1 MPICQNNCFNKT
13 RSRVSCLKQ
22 LQKTSKPCSSRSR
35 VVCWIHACVSIPH
48 RMIDLWHQS
57 GSPTLCVQY
66 TRVCVQCKLSM
77 ASKWNIYIS
86 TLHMNKI
93 YFVSGCFSFSSAIR
107 SGRTIVKQDLGCAC
121 KELKYEIKS
130 GDSLCKTLTP
140 YFSSSSSG
148 TVGPRPLKKM
158 YWYQSIRTYPCI
170 RDGFLL
176 WILLGGSD
184 RKSHVSSCGEHPG
197 AIGCHLVE
205 VRDHWPELHLS
216 QG

>member
-1 MPICQNNCFNKT
+1 MIKTIAKDLKALFEQVKGSVLNTRLGLDPTQDDWPVTSEWKPHFVRTIKKICV
-13 RSRVSCLKQ
+13 RS
-22 LQKTSKPCSSRSR
+22 
-35 VVCWIHACVSIPH
+35 
-48 RMIDLWHQS
+48 
-57 GSPTLCVQY
+57 
-66 TRVCVQCKLSM
+66 KLSM
-77 ASKWNIYIS
+77 ASKWNLYIY
-86 TLHMNKI
+86 TLHMYKL

-121 KELKYEIKS
+121 RELKYEIKS

-176 WILLGGSD
+176 WILLGSSD
-184 RKSHVSSCGEHPG
+184 RKSHMSSCGEHPG
-197 AIGCHLVE
+197 AVGGHLVE